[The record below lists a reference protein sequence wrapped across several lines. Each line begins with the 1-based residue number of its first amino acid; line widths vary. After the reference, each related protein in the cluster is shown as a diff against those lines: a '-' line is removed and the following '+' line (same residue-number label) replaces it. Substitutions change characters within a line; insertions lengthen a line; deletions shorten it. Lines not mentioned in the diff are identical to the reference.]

1 VRELPFLFNPKS
13 KIQNPKWLSA
23 ARWLFGPGPPEP
35 GYLWPRWLF
44 LRALGFI
51 FFTAFYSLLF
61 QIRGLIGP
69 EGILPAGEYLQI
81 VGQRLGVRGFWY
93 APTLLWLAS
102 GDRALLLLCWA
113 GLVAAVLLMLNLWP
127 RAALVVCVTLFLS
140 FVSAARDFSEYQS
153 DGMLLEAGF
162 LSWFFAPPGLRPG
175 LGERHPPSRA
185 SLFMLRWECFRI
197 YFESG
202 IVKLASGDP
211 QWRHLTAMDH
221 YYENGPLPN
230 WIGWYVQQLPHGFHA
245 AATVLTLV
253 MELALVWM
261 FFLRRPLRIL
271 LFFLITPFQVSIIL
285 TANLGFLN
293 HLVLV
298 LGVLL
303 LDDRF
308 LRRLLPRLAP
318 RTSRVEIGNS
328 KLETGKGK
336 LETGNSDARNW
347 KLEVGNSEIESREAQ
362 TLASQKVPEAS
373 RDPVPITAESSNAD
387 RHPVGTESLE
397 RGCGLPGQRTAEFEK
412 HELCATPAAT
422 VQHSSFSIHR
432 WQPVTRHLSLVPSGL
447 FLTWI
452 FYNTTVLLLLY
463 LFRSLPVSLAPV
475 VALEPFRISNQYGLF
490 AVMTTA
496 RYEIEFQGTRD
507 GQNWLAYPFRYKPQ
521 DPRQPPRIHAP
532 YQPRFDWNLWF
543 ASLGSWRQYPWVVT
557 TEELLLKNDSSV
569 LSLFAGNPFP
579 GEPPRAVRAVKWQY
593 WFTDLRTK
601 REEGLWWRREL
612 RGLYAPTLERD
623 AQGNIGVLGEPVR

>member
-1 VRELPFLFNPKS
+1 MRLDPACVG
-13 KIQNPKWLSA
+13 
-23 ARWLFGPGPPEP
+23 RWLFGSGPPEP

-69 EGILPAGEYLQI
+69 EGLLPAGEYLQA
-81 VGQRLGVRGFWY
+81 VGQQLGARGFWY
-93 APTLLWLAS
+93 APTLLWLES

-113 GLVAAVLLMLNLWP
+113 GLLASVLLMLNLWP
-127 RAALVVCVTLFLS
+127 RAALVVCATLFLS
-140 FVSAARDFSEYQS
+140 FVSAARAFSEYQS

-230 WIGWYVQQLPHGFHA
+230 WIGWYIQQLPHGFHA
-245 AATVLTLV
+245 AATLLTLF
-253 MELALVWM
+253 MELGLIWM
-261 FFLRRPLRIL
+261 FFLQRRLRLL
-271 LFFLITPFQVSIIL
+271 LFLLVTPFQVAIIL

-293 HLVLV
+293 YLVLV

-308 LRRLLPRLAP
+308 LRRLLPRLAF
-318 RTSRVEIGNS
+318 RNAGVETERS
-328 KLETGKGK
+328 KLETGNWK
-336 LETGNSDARNW
+336 LETGNL
-347 KLEVGNSEIESREAQ
+347 KIEHRAVAQ
-362 TLASQKVPEAS
+362 TFASQKV
-373 RDPVPITAESSNAD
+373 
-387 RHPVGTESLE
+387 
-397 RGCGLPGQRTAEFEK
+397 CGLSGRRTAEFEK
-412 HELCATPAAT
+412 HELCATPAAA
-422 VQHSSFSIHR
+422 VQHSAFITHGWR
-432 WQPVTRHLSLVPSGL
+432 AVTRHSSLVLSGL
-447 FLTWI
+447 FLSWI

-463 LFRSLPVSLAPV
+463 LFRSLPFPLAPV
-475 VALEPFRISNQYGLF
+475 AALEPFRISNQYGLF

-521 DPRQPPRIHAP
+521 DPRRPPRIHAP

-543 ASLGSWRQYPWVVT
+543 ASLGAWRQYSWVVT
-557 TEELLLKNDSSV
+557 TEVLLLKNDSSV
-569 LSLFAGNPFP
+569 LSLFAGDPFS
-579 GEPPRAVRAVKWQY
+579 GEPPRAVRAVLWQY
-593 WFTDLRTK
+593 WLTDLATK
-601 REEGLWWRREL
+601 RKEGLWWRREL
-612 RGLYAPTLERD
+612 RGLYAPALERD
-623 AQGNIGVLGEPVR
+623 AEGNIGLLAPVR

>member
-1 VRELPFLFNPKS
+1 MDFELNTVRELPSLFNPKS
-13 KIQNPKWLSA
+13 QIQNPKWLSA
-23 ARWLFGPGPPEP
+23 ARWLFGPGEP

-69 EGILPAGEYLQI
+69 QGILPASEYLQA
-81 VGQRLGVRGFWY
+81 VGQQLGARRLWY

-102 GDRALLLLCWA
+102 GDRALQLLCWA
-113 GLVAAVLLMLNLWP
+113 GLMAAVLLMLNLWP

-140 FVSAARDFSEYQS
+140 FVCAARDFSDYQS

-162 LSWFFAPPGLRPG
+162 LSCFFAPPGLRPG
-175 LGERHPPSRA
+175 LGENHPPSRA

-202 IVKLASGDP
+202 LVKLLSGDP

-221 YYENGPLPN
+221 YYENGPLPD
-230 WIGWYVQQLPHGFHA
+230 WIGWYVQQLPHRFHA
-245 AATVLTLV
+245 AAALLTLV
-253 MELALVWM
+253 MELGLVWM

-271 LFFLITPFQVSIIL
+271 LFFLVTPFQIAIIL

-293 HLVLV
+293 YLVLV
-298 LGVLL
+298 LGILL
-303 LDDRF
+303 LDDRC
-308 LRRLLPRLAP
+308 LPRMFPPLKA
-318 RTSRVEIGNS
+318 SLEAGNS
-328 KLETGKGK
+328 KMETG
-336 LETGNSDARNW
+336 NW
-347 KLEVGNSEIESREAQ
+347 KLENGNPAIAPRGSA
-362 TLASQKVPEAS
+362 
-373 RDPVPITAESSNAD
+373 AETGPRNGQS
-387 RHPVGTESLE
+387 
-397 RGCGLPGQRTAEFEK
+397 GLWAR
-412 HELCATPAAT
+412 L
-422 VQHSSFSIHR
+422 S
-432 WQPVTRHLSLVPSGL
+432 PVTRHSSLVFSGL
-447 FLTWI
+447 FLSWI

-463 LFRSLPVSLAPV
+463 LFRSLPLPLAPV

-532 YQPRFDWNLWF
+532 YQPRFDWDLWF
-543 ASLGSWRQYPWVVT
+543 ASLGAWRQYSWVVN
-557 TEELLLKNDSSV
+557 TEVLLLRNDSSV

-579 GEPPRAVRAVKWQY
+579 GEPPTAVRAVVWQY

-612 RGLYAPTLERD
+612 RGLYAPTFERD
-623 AQGNIGVLGEPVR
+623 AQGNIGVHEKPAP

>member
-1 VRELPFLFNPKS
+1 MRFDPV
-13 KIQNPKWLSA
+13 SA
-23 ARWLFGPGPPEP
+23 VRWLFGPGPPEP

-69 EGILPAGEYLQI
+69 EGILPAGEYLQV
-81 VGQRLGVRGFWY
+81 VGQRLGARGFWY
-93 APTLLWLAS
+93 APTLLWLES

-113 GLVAAVLLMLNLWP
+113 GLMAAVLLMLNLWP

-140 FVSAARDFSEYQS
+140 FVCAARDFSEYQS
-153 DGMLLEAGF
+153 DGMLMEAGF

-185 SLFMLRWECFRI
+185 SLFLLRWECFRI

-245 AATVLTLV
+245 AATLLTLG
-253 MELALVWM
+253 MELGLVWM
-261 FFLRRPLRIL
+261 FFLQRRLRLL

-308 LRRLLPRLAP
+308 LRRLLPRVAF
-318 RTSRVEIGNS
+318 RKS
-328 KLETGKGK
+328 K
-336 LETGNSDARNW
+336 LETGNS
-347 KLEVGNSEIESREAQ
+347 EIEHRGSAADMGPR
-362 TLASQKVPEAS
+362 TGDSGLLA
-373 RDPVPITAESSNAD
+373 RL
-387 RHPVGTESLE
+387 SLFT
-397 RGCGLPGQRTAEFEK
+397 R
-412 HELCATPAAT
+412 
-422 VQHSSFSIHR
+422 HSS
-432 WQPVTRHLSLVPSGL
+432 LVLSGL
-447 FLTWI
+447 FLSWM
-452 FYNTTVLLLLY
+452 FYNTTLLLLLY
-463 LFRSLPVSLAPV
+463 LFRSLPLPLAPV

-543 ASLGSWRQYPWVVT
+543 ASLGSWRQYSWVVT
-557 TEELLLKNDSSV
+557 TEVLLLKNDSSV
-569 LSLFAGNPFP
+569 LSLFAGDPFS
-579 GEPPRAVRAVKWQY
+579 GEPPRAVRAVVWQY
-593 WFTDLRTK
+593 WFTGLSTK

-612 RGLYAPTLERD
+612 RGLYAPILERD
-623 AQGNIGVLGEPVR
+623 AQGNIGLLGEPVR

>member
-1 VRELPFLFNPKS
+1 MRFEPV
-13 KIQNPKWLSA
+13 SA
-23 ARWLFGPGPPEP
+23 VRWLFGPGPREP

-69 EGILPAGEYLQI
+69 EGILPAGEYLLA
-81 VGQRLGVRGFWY
+81 VGQQLGARRFWY

-102 GDRALLLLCWA
+102 GDRAVQLLCWA
-113 GLVAAVLLMLNLWP
+113 GLMAAVLLMLNLWP
-127 RAALVVCVTLFLS
+127 RAALVVCLTLFLS
-140 FVSAARDFSEYQS
+140 FVCAARDFSDYQS

-162 LSWFFAPPGLRPG
+162 LSCFFAPPGLRPG

-202 IVKLASGDP
+202 LVKILSGDL
-211 QWRHLTAMDH
+211 QWRNLTAMDH

-230 WIGWYVQQLPHGFHA
+230 WIGWYVQQLPHRFHA
-245 AATVLTLV
+245 AAALLTLV
-253 MELALVWM
+253 MELGLVWM

-271 LFFLITPFQVSIIL
+271 LFFLVTPFQVAIIL

-303 LDDRF
+303 LDDKF
-308 LRRLLPRLAP
+308 LRRLLARLAF
-318 RTSRVEIGNS
+318 RNLRVGTGNS
-328 KLETGKGK
+328 KLD
-336 LETGNSDARNW
+336 SDTA
-347 KLEVGNSEIESREAQ
+347 NSETQGRETQ
-362 TLASQKVPEAS
+362 TFTSQKVPETSQGLVPLTAGS
-373 RDPVPITAESSNAD
+373 SSGDQRPVVTGPSGRDF
-387 RHPVGTESLE
+387 
-397 RGCGLPGQRTAEFEK
+397 GLSGRKAAEFEES
-412 HELCATPAAT
+412 ELCATPARAG
-422 VQHSSFSIHR
+422 HHGLLARLSL
-432 WQPVTRHLSLVPSGL
+432 VTRHSSLVFSGL
-447 FLTWI
+447 FLSWI
-452 FYNTTVLLLLY
+452 FYNTSVLLLLY
-463 LFRSLPVSLAPV
+463 LFRSLPLPLAPV

-507 GQNWLAYPFRYKPQ
+507 GQNWLAYPFLYKPQ

-532 YQPRFDWNLWF
+532 FQPRFDWDLWF
-543 ASLGSWRQYPWVVT
+543 ASLGAWRQYSWVVN
-557 TEELLLKNDSSV
+557 TEVLLLKKDSSV
-569 LSLFAGNPFP
+569 LALFAGNPFP
-579 GEPPRAVRAVKWQY
+579 GEPPTAVRAVVWQY

-601 REEGLWWRREL
+601 RKEGLWWRREL

-623 AQGNIGVLGEPVR
+623 AQGNIGVLEKPAQ